1 MNDKK
6 TLMDYRRAQKLQ
18 TPLLLTGA
26 LLSGVGTSVSV
37 PLVILGIAI
46 MLFAIVIGVLYYRC
60 PHCGRPLG
68 RIGEG
73 GAYCPHCGKALN
85 APVEEPVRSITVPA
99 YAKLNLTLDILGK
112 RDDGYHEMQMV
123 MQTVSLHDDVT
134 VTLTDGKGITCRVD
148 GAALPCDERNLA
160 VKAARAFCEAM
171 DYGGGIDIALIKR
184 IPSEAGM
191 AGGSADAAGV
201 LVGLN
206 VLYGAKLSM
215 SELCALGA
223 KIGADVPFAL
233 MGGTCRVQGVGDV
246 MKALPPCP
254 DCWFTVVMPDYGVST
269 PEAFAAYDK
278 VGSSTHPDCEA
289 QEKAIRAEDLAGV
302 CAAAGNALEECSGA
316 RDNEAIKTALKE
328 NGAVTA
334 LMTGSGAAV
343 FGVFRTEAE
352 AKAAADALRARWPQV
367 YTAQPVRGGAC
378 PLRHLR

>member
-1 MNDKK
+1 MRKQNVV
-6 TLMDYRRAQKLQ
+6 T
-18 TPLLLTGA
+18 
-26 LLSGVGTSVSV
+26 
-37 PLVILGIAI
+37 
-46 MLFAIVIGVLYYRC
+46 VL
-60 PHCGRPLG
+60 
-68 RIGEG
+68 
-73 GAYCPHCGKALN
+73 
-85 APVEEPVRSITVPA
+85 AP
-99 YAKLNLTLDILGK
+99 AKLNLALDVVGLLPN
-112 RDDGYHEMQMV
+112 GYHDLDMTMQAITLYERV
-123 MQTVSLHDDVT
+123 VLRRSPYLNLRLPGSLVAPNNKNT
-134 VTLTDGKGITCRVD
+134 AIK
-148 GAALPCDERNLA
+148 AALAFFHYTGLLA
-160 VKAARAFCEAM
+160 GV
-171 DYGGGIDIALIKR
+171 DITIYKNTPVR
-184 IPSEAGM
+184 AGM
-191 AGGSADAAGV
+191 AGGSADAAAV
-201 LVGLN
+201 LVGMN
-206 VLYGAKLSM
+206 ELYGARLSM

-343 FGVFRTEAE
+343 FGIFESEEAVRSAAE
-352 AKAAADALRARWPQV
+352 AVRAQWPQV
-367 YTAQPVRGGAC
+367 YVARPDRGGARVIS
-378 PLRHLR
+378 PKWML